1 MTCEGC
7 TVQRMT
13 QQLARHMSTAT
24 QTRKEEEKQRGKRNR
39 EGEEGTINK
48 KSTCSAAAGALKPEA
63 EGRQRLSR
71 LRTDEP
77 LPDAEACRINN
88 K

>member
-1 MTCEGC
+1 MRRVNSAEDDT
-7 TVQRMT
+7 T
-13 QQLARHMSTAT
+13 SW
-24 QTRKEEEKQRGKRNR
+24 QTHVNSDRDKIRGREAEAEREEK
-39 EGEEGTINK
+39 TINK

-63 EGRQRLSR
+63 KGRQRLSR

-77 LPDAEACRINN
+77 LSDAEACRSSN